1 MDNLSWILGNRH
13 KSVQWEHRLL
23 TYGSEYHLVR
33 LELPFRCSFPE
44 NVSSFPS
51 LAVLSCLLLASLWG
65 PLCQIHTRTET
76 NTHAHTFPFL
86 PSPKGSVW
94 FMPFVR
100 VWVGLKEIMVWLPW
114 ECGAFLNWCLFSH
127 VHHIR
132 PCSLEITHQ
141 SLGKSPLLQCQLG
154 VQTTEVLVGAA
165 FQKNKNFEKNRKKG
179 ERKPQIGASRLCY
192 PQHTALFI
200 HPTETTP
207 QTCDTEH
214 IHCLG
219 LKIKHHRGEAAPR
232 RQ

>member
-1 MDNLSWILGNRH
+1 MDNLSRILENRH
-13 KSVQWEHRLL
+13 KSIQWEHRVL

-33 LELPFRCSFPE
+33 LELPFHCSFPE

-65 PLCQIHTRTET
+65 PLCQIHTHTET
-76 NTHAHTFPFL
+76 NTHAHTFAFL
-86 PSPKGSVW
+86 PSPKGLVW

-154 VQTTEVLVGAA
+154 VQTAEVLVGA
-165 FQKNKNFEKNRKKG
+165 FKKKTTTLRRIEKREKESAKLEPAG
-179 ERKPQIGASRLCY
+179 FVIHSTRHYSYIPQRPPLK
-192 PQHTALFI
+192 HV
-200 HPTETTP
+200 TP
-207 QTCDTEH
+207 NTFTVSV
-214 IHCLG
+214 
-219 LKIKHHRGEAAPR
+219 
-232 RQ
+232 

>member
-1 MDNLSWILGNRH
+1 MRTPLADLWLRVSPCPSQASFFVAVSLKMSPLSPHWL
-13 KSVQWEHRLL
+13 S
-23 TYGSEYHLVR
+23 YLVCYWPVFEVHCAR
-33 LELPFRCSFPE
+33 YT
-44 NVSSFPS
+44 
-51 LAVLSCLLLASLWG
+51 LALKWT
-65 PLCQIHTRTET
+65 HT
-76 NTHAHTFPFL
+76 HTFPFL
-86 PSPKGSVW
+86 PSPKGLVW

-114 ECGAFLNWCLFSH
+114 ECGAFLNWCLFLH

-132 PCSLEITHQ
+132 PCSLQITHQ

-165 FQKNKNFEKNRKKG
+165 FQKRKKTNFEKNRKKG
-179 ERKPQIGASRLCY
+179 ERKHQIGASRLCY

-214 IHCLG
+214 IHCLS
-219 LKIKHHRGEAAPR
+219 LKIKHHQGEAAPW